1 MTNFRETSW
10 AEFTNRAVP
19 AYWLAEYK
27 YCPSK
32 AVLEM
37 EVEEEKPQ
45 QLVKGQNIHEQEARE
60 ILESLGPLVNVPHPE
75 TVEAT
80 MSFSHQQ
87 LSRALRER
95 VTLANAEGTIMFV
108 CIVPDLGVWGIPD
121 CADCTNGKHPVII
134 ETKTTGRLPNKPWD
148 DAQVQIG
155 VYMLG
160 LEVLGFDCKYGL
172 LRYKL
177 RQKPEAVRDF
187 RVSLDHNLRQ
197 LVEQTAASARQVLDG
212 AAGPAAADTP
222 GKCASCKT
230 SHPLLYR
237 HCRQKLV

>member
-1 MTNFRETSW
+1 
-10 AEFTNRAVP
+10 
-19 AYWLAEYK
+19 
-27 YCPSK
+27 
-32 AVLEM
+32 M

-212 AAGPAAADTP
+212 AADPAAADTP